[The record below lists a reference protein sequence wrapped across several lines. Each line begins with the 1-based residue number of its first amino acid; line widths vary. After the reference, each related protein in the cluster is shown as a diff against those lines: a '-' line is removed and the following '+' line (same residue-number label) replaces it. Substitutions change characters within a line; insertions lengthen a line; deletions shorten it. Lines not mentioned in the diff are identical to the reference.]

1 MIQFKDKL
9 LLVEG
14 ADLLLIAEHLLDLM
28 QARQFSLKPVPD
40 VNFMSPAAIHKII
53 GCSEE
58 KIRKA
63 IRAGKYGVID
73 SNQIRPRLYATVTD
87 ARAYHF
93 GQTANTRKL
102 PGGRKDPYQ

>member
-1 MIQFKDKL
+1 MNFKDKL
-9 LLVEG
+9 VLVEG
-14 ADLLLIAEHLLDLM
+14 ADLLPLAEHLLDLM
-28 QARQFSLKPVPD
+28 QARQFSVTPPVD
-40 VNFMSPAAIHKII
+40 VAYLSPAALHKAI

-73 SNQIRPRLYATVTD
+73 ANPARPRLYATVTE

-93 GQTANTRKL
+93 GGRAGNTRKL